1 MPKAFMDCVKNGG
14 KVFTIEMGKGKYR
27 HGCKMSAEGKAVY
40 GEEKMKKMKPEME
53 KHKKTM
59 K

>member
-1 MPKAFMDCVKNGG
+1 MDCVKNGG